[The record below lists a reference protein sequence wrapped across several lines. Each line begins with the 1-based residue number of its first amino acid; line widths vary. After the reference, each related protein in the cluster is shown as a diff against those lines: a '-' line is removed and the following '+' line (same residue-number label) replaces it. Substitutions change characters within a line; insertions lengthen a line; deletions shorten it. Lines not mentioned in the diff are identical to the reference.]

1 LKHNK
6 TINSESASD
15 LADHYNELYENSIKQ
30 IKLEGCET
38 DSLINSSDDNRFGIT
53 LVIRPPLQIKNK
65 IQSFINELKNIDIN
79 QYYYPNSDIHITIM
93 SIISCYDG
101 FQLDQISIQDYINLI
116 KHNMQKIES
125 FNIHF
130 KGITASN
137 SCVMIQGFMNGDSL
151 KTFRNNLR
159 TNFQNS
165 KLEQTIDKR
174 YSIQTAHSTGVRFKN
189 VLTNKN
195 EYLNILEKYRDFDFG
210 EFEVDKFELVF
221 NDWYQRKEYV
231 KKLYQFY
238 L

>member
-1 LKHNK
+1 MKRNK
-6 TINSESASD
+6 TINSEATSD
-15 LADHYNELYENSIKQ
+15 IAEHYNELYENSIEQ

-38 DSLINSSDDNRFGIT
+38 DSLINSTIDHRFGIT

-65 IQSFINELKNIDIN
+65 IQSFINELKKIDSN
-79 QYYYPNSDIHITIM
+79 QYYYPSLDIHITIM

-101 FQLDQISIQDYINLI
+101 FKLDQISIQEYINLI

-159 TNFQNS
+159 TDFQKS

-174 YSIQTAHSTGVRFKN
+174 YSIQTAHSTVVRFQN

-195 EYLNILEKYRDFDFG
+195 EYLNILNKYRDFDFG